1 MFLQR
6 IHIRNFRCFDDKG
19 IEIIFQPG
27 VNVVIGENNTGKSA
41 LIDALRLGF
50 SLGAGRRD
58 IYVSTQDFHLCQDG
72 TYADEIT
79 LDFIFGGLSEEE
91 QAMFYEMLV
100 LSSPITA
107 QLHLRYKRETQKG
120 IDRIRLTVWGGE
132 KEGQTVSFETLD
144 LMNHVFLE
152 ALRDAE
158 SDLRPGRGSRLGQL
172 LRKLVTDDSE
182 KEKILRHVV
191 DANRNILKE
200 DGIKQAGEIINRH
213 LFDIERSR
221 LQQDVRLG
229 LVTPEFDRV
238 ADSLRV
244 LLPLSGIEVKADF
257 TEQEWN
263 DFLSR
268 NPDGSDLLNAKSEH
282 IDNRVF
288 IDLSKLSESEQQTI
302 GENAYAE
309 LLEHVVGIFEL
320 DQNGMG
326 YNNLI
331 YMGVVLGDLR
341 ERKNIEPYSYNSL
354 LIEEPEAHLH
364 PQLQDLVFDFLKRV
378 SASKDEDGKDEDGND
393 QGPIQV
399 FVTSHSP
406 TLTSRADIDSVI
418 VLHKSLEDR
427 VAAIPL
433 RKCPLCPSQ
442 KADLRRYLDVTKSQL
457 FFAKGVILTEGI
469 SEALLLPVFAKRLGR
484 RLDHNAV
491 EVVNISGTA
500 FEPFALLFNSDKANQ
515 QIGVP
520 CAIITDD
527 DRCTS
532 RGDLNRLTDEDMHVT
547 FVGKDKTQAKEFR
560 EKSDNI
566 SLRLKGGKESDRSV
580 KARSLKGGNLIVRTA
595 FKTFEYELA
604 RTPANVESML
614 IALECVHPII
624 AKRLRELFAADV
636 MGPEH
641 MAVCLWLAIKDSKA
655 RFAQRLAA
663 ILDEYDASG
672 SPKFEFKVPSYIE
685 DVLEYVAPVRTLGK
699 PA

>member
-19 IEIIFQPG
+19 IEITFQPG

-58 IYVSTQDFHLCQDG
+58 IYVSTQDFHLYQDG

-79 LDFIFGGLSEEE
+79 LDFTFGGLSEEE

-107 QLHLRYKRETQKG
+107 QLHLRYKRETHKG

-132 KEGQTVSFETLD
+132 KDGQTVSFETLD
-144 LMNHVFLE
+144 LMNHVFLG

-200 DGIKQAGEIINRH
+200 DRIKQAGEIINRH

-229 LVTPEFDRV
+229 LVTPEFNRV

-244 LLPLSGIEVKADF
+244 LLPLSGIEVKANF

-268 NPDGSDLLNAKSEH
+268 NPNGSDLLNAKSEH

-302 GENAYAE
+302 GEDVYAE
-309 LLEHVVGIFEL
+309 LMEHVVGIFEL

-331 YMGVVLGDLR
+331 YMGAVLGDLR

-378 SASKDEDGKDEDGND
+378 SASKDEDGND

-427 VAAIPL
+427 GAAIPL
-433 RKCPLCPSQ
+433 RKCPLDPSQ

-491 EVVNISGTA
+491 EVVNVSGTA
-500 FEPFALLFNSDKANQ
+500 FEPFAQLFNSDKVDQ
-515 QIGVP
+515 HIGIP

-532 RGDLNRLTDEDMHVT
+532 RGDPNRLTDEDMYVA
-547 FVGKDKTQAKEFR
+547 FAGKDKTEAKEFI

-566 SLRLKGGKESDRSV
+566 SLRMKEGKESDRSL
-580 KARSLKGGNLIVRTA
+580 KARNLEGGKLIVKTA
-595 FKTFEYELA
+595 YKTFEYELA
-604 RTPANVESML
+604 RIPANVEYML
-614 IALECVHPII
+614 GALESVHPNI
-624 AKRLRELFAADV
+624 AKRLRELFEADV
-636 MGPEH
+636 MDPEH
-641 MAVCLWLAIKDSKA
+641 RAVCLWLAIKDSKA

-663 ILDEYDASG
+663 ILDEYDTSG
-672 SPKFEFKVPSYIE
+672 SPKFEFEVPKYI
-685 DVLEYVAPVRTLGK
+685 VGILEYVAPVKTLGK